1 MKSDPATIRS
11 AIEDLEDNL
20 RKGMAPEDAVEA
32 AASDNGCVRELLNRA
47 FRSKHQRAPSDWEP
61 PLSRLD
67 MARQAA
73 AAQARREALSAAEHD
88 PLYGHARV
96 PAAEFLVAPG
106 TVIAVASTEIAVSY
120 LLDRSWDRSHAR
132 IAGVA
137 VDPAELATC
146 VGMHGQNQAMLYL
159 KLITGELALP
169 GFDGFSL
176 SELRDA
182 VLVAA
187 IRYPG
192 APPRND
198 AT

>member
-20 RKGMAPEDAVEA
+20 RKGMATEDAVEA
-32 AASDNGCVRELLNRA
+32 AASDNGCTRELLNRA
-47 FRSKHQRAPSDWEP
+47 FRSKHQRSPSEWEP

-73 AAQARREALSAAEHD
+73 AAQARRKALSAAEHD

-96 PAAEFLVAPG
+96 PNAQFLVAPG

-120 LLDRSWDRSHAR
+120 LLDRSWDRPHAR

-137 VDPAELATC
+137 VDPEKLAPS
-146 VGMHGQNQAMLYL
+146 VGMLGESQGILYV
-159 KLITGELALP
+159 KLITGQLALQ

-176 SELRDA
+176 SELHQA
-182 VLVAA
+182 VLRAEV
-187 IRYPG
+187 RYPG
-192 APPRND
+192 AAPRND
-198 AT
+198 AI

>member
-32 AASDNGCVRELLNRA
+32 AASDNGCARELLNRA
-47 FRSKHQRAPSDWEP
+47 FRSKHQRSPSEWEP

-73 AAQARREALSAAEHD
+73 AAQARRQALSAAEHD
-88 PLYGHARV
+88 PLYGHGRV
-96 PAAEFLVAPG
+96 PTAQFLVAPG
-106 TVIAVASTEIAVSY
+106 TIIAVASTEFAVSY
-120 LLDRSWDRSHAR
+120 LLDRSWDRPHAR

-137 VDPAELATC
+137 VDPAELATS
-146 VGMHGQNQAMLYL
+146 VGMHGENQAMLYL
-159 KLITGELALP
+159 KLIAGELALP
-169 GFDGFSL
+169 GFDCFSL
-176 SELRDA
+176 AELRQA
-182 VLVAA
+182 VLEAE

-192 APPRND
+192 APSLSG
-198 AT
+198 AG